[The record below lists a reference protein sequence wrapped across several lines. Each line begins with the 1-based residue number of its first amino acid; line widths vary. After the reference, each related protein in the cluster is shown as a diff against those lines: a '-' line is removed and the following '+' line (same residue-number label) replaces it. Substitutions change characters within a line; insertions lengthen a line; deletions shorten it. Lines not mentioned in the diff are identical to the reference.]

1 MFLFVRFA
9 PYRCVSR
16 PGAPYELERM
26 MWPLRT
32 VRQVLGTGPRE
43 CRVPCLRGPALFS
56 TKRTQHQQQ
65 SNSSSG
71 HAMYSVLPSLA
82 HASARAAIPLTFPT
96 SPAGARELS
105 CTPAAAIAA
114 EAKELSVLHDL
125 IEVANLVKPLMNPWA
140 EMTIFAPSN
149 NAFDDLAGADPVAV
163 LATNRV
169 ALEAVLTLHIVD
181 GAFTTADLYD
191 GQVLETAAGAE
202 LTVEVHDT
210 HIDIVAP
217 GDTAP
222 SARSRSATSP
232 PAARCCTCSTPSS
245 CPAPTS
251 SSPPARRPTLLRSAL
266 K

>member
-1 MFLFVRFA
+1 
-9 PYRCVSR
+9 
-16 PGAPYELERM
+16 
-26 MWPLRT
+26 
-32 VRQVLGTGPRE
+32 
-43 CRVPCLRGPALFS
+43 
-56 TKRTQHQQQ
+56 
-65 SNSSSG
+65 
-71 HAMYSVLPSLA
+71 MYSVLHSLA
-82 HASARAAIPLTFPT
+82 HASARAAIHLTFPT

-125 IEVANLVKPLMNPWA
+125 IEVANLVQPLMNPWA

-217 GDTAP
+217 GDDGTIGTIQIGDVDACGSVLHMLDAVLVPGADVVVATGPPTNLGQERAELIEEDEPHFEKVQSAAADALGTGAHLPVFTAVVAPPASAPRTLHSP
-222 SARSRSATSP
+222 SAV
-232 PAARCCTCSTPSS
+232 CMVQY
-245 CPAPTS
+245 
-251 SSPPARRPTLLRSAL
+251 
-266 K
+266 